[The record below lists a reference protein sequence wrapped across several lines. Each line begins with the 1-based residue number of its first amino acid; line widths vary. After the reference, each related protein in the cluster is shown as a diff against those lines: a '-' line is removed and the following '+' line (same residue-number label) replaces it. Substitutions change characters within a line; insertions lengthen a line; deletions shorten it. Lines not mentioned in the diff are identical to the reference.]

1 MTATAEGRR
10 ANGWT
15 NGDDDA
21 GVVVVEGGG
30 EEEMGGRRKRRK
42 RRYWRI
48 VRHLWWEWAPRCH
61 LGFFCF
67 EIRARCLW
75 PETLHIAPTWRLPSS
90 VHVGQLIGV

>member
-30 EEEMGGRRKRRK
+30 EEEMGDELVLK
-42 RRYWRI
+42 
-48 VRHLWWEWAPRCH
+48 LNA
-61 LGFFCF
+61 
-67 EIRARCLW
+67 
-75 PETLHIAPTWRLPSS
+75 
-90 VHVGQLIGV
+90 